1 MTTTLQPS
9 DRPDVDLRQQ
19 SFFETSPPLIGS
31 PPPPNRPERGGAPGR
46 FLAGMVATL
55 VAVAA
60 GFGIARVT
68 EGDEM
73 QPSAPPPAAVPSPR
87 AMAPTPP
94 VLPDAP
100 VDRITAVAAA
110 VGPAVVQLE
119 SETGLGSGVIYRD
132 DGFILTAAHVVGN
145 AGVVNVRLEDGR
157 LFEGRILGAHRPTD
171 IAVIRIDA
179 TGLPTAALGYRDSLE
194 TGEIAIALGS
204 PFGFDQTVT
213 AGIVSAVNRTING
226 VPMVQTDAAINPG
239 NSGGPLVDGNGNVIG
254 INDVIFTESGGND
267 GIGFAVSIDVAIIV
281 ADQITAGRDV
291 QLAVLGV
298 ASAPSTSG
306 DAGAVVQRVV
316 GGSPAQEAG
325 VEIGDRIVAV
335 GGSAIDGPQELFA
348 AIITRRP
355 GSTVDVEVVRNG
367 GLLVLTAVLGSVE
380 T

>member
-1 MTTTLQPS
+1 MTTTLQPP

-19 SFFETSPPLIGS
+19 TLFETSPPLIGS
-31 PPPPNRPERGGAPGR
+31 PPAPNRPERGGAPGR

-119 SETGLGSGVIYRD
+119 SATGLGSGVIYRD
-132 DGFILTAAHVVGN
+132 DGFILTAAHVVGS

-254 INDVIFTESGGND
+254 INDVIFTERGGND
-267 GIGFAVSIDVAIIV
+267 GIGFAVSSDVAIIV

-298 ASAPSTSG
+298 GSAPSTSG

-316 GGSPAQEAG
+316 GGSPAHEAG
-325 VEIGDRIVAV
+325 VKIGYRIVAMSYSGV
-335 GGSAIDGPQELFA
+335 ERVRMTPAP
-348 AIITRRP
+348 
-355 GSTVDVEVVRNG
+355 STAPF
-367 GLLVLTAVLGSVE
+367 LTIVPS
-380 T
+380 